1 MFFLKVVYMANEKYQ
16 IRKQVSAFS
25 EVKQVFILQYQ
36 R

>member
-1 MFFLKVVYMANEKYQ
+1 MANEWKYQ
-16 IRKQVSAFS
+16 VRKQVSPFS

>member
-1 MFFLKVVYMANEKYQ
+1 MANEWKYQ
-16 IRKQVSAFS
+16 VRKQVSAFS